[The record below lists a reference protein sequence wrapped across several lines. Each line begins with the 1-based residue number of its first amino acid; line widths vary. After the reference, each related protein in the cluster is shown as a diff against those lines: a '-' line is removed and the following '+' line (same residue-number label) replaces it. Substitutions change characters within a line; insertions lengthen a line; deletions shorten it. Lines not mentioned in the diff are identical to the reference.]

1 MRKSTIIK
9 ETVISIIIES
19 TIHGLP
25 NIFRAKEVFI
35 KIIWLLFTIVSFL
48 ACTFY
53 SYQSISAYLNFDFV
67 TNINVIYDQ
76 NLQFPTV
83 SFCSSSRK
91 IQKETFKSYL
101 HDYRN
106 GRNCIRNIQCYAIK

>member
-35 KIIWLLFTIVSFL
+35 EIIWLLFTIVSFL

-53 SYQSISAYLNFDFV
+53 SYQSIKEYFNYEVQFFIDWRSRLFAD
-67 TNINVIYDQ
+67 NVLII
-76 NLQFPTV
+76 FII
-83 SFCSSSRK
+83 S
-91 IQKETFKSYL
+91 
-101 HDYRN
+101 
-106 GRNCIRNIQCYAIK
+106 

>member
-1 MRKSTIIK
+1 MKKIKLIKASFFSLIDKS
-9 ETVISIIIES
+9 S
-19 TIHGLP
+19 IHGLP
-25 NIFRAKEVFI
+25 NIFRTKRVII
-35 KIIWLLFTIVSFL
+35 KLIWLLFTIVSFL